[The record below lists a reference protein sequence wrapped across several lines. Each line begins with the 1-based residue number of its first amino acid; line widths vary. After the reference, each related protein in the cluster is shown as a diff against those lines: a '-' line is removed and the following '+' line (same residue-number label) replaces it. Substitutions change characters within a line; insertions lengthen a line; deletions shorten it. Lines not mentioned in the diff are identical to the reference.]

1 MGTTYKRRCFAGL
14 KDPDPSS
21 PNACHK
27 PAQGVFSKYCSE
39 ECGISYMQTKIDTW
53 SAAGGNKSKL
63 WETVKDA
70 DRREGVVVTVGNTS
84 AEVKMEVDGE
94 SPAVKGKKPVINK
107 QKERELARLRPQL
120 DQVVRVRDVMKD
132 EMEIVLWRETL
143 TQLASDRSEG
153 LDECGWDQ
161 RLCMD
166 DEDYAEAGA
175 AVLESYGEEAQ
186 VNDDAEWWCRGKKKC
201 DRHSG

>member
-1 MGTTYKRRCFAGL
+1 
-14 KDPDPSS
+14 
-21 PNACHK
+21 
-27 PAQGVFSKYCSE
+27 
-39 ECGISYMQTKIDTW
+39 MQTKIEAW
-53 SAAGGNKSKL
+53 SAAGGNKAKL
-63 WETVKDA
+63 WDIVKDA
-70 DRREGVVVTVGNTS
+70 GQREGVVIAVGDS
-84 AEVKMEVDGE
+84 AQVKMEVDSETLTINGTL
-94 SPAVKGKKPVINK
+94 GKVNK

-120 DQVVRVRDVMKD
+120 DQIVHVRDAMKE

-143 TQLASDRSEG
+143 TQLASDRADG

-175 AVLESYGEEAQ
+175 AVLESYGEDTQGEEE
-186 VNDDAEWWCRGKKKC
+186 EWWCRGKKKC